1 MSRAE
6 LGEYTLAMSLQPP
19 LAHLGHWYLW
29 APYMVP
35 VLVVLAAVG
44 RAVWSERREQR
55 REAAGKG
62 NGGRGKRT

>member
-1 MSRAE
+1 M
-6 LGEYTLAMSLQPP
+6 GLQPP

-55 REAAGKG
+55 GEAAGKTSE
-62 NGGRGKRT
+62 GRRKRT

>member
-1 MSRAE
+1 MV
-6 LGEYTLAMSLQPP
+6 LQPS

-44 RAVWSERREQR
+44 RAVWSERREERKEAQGSGGR
-55 REAAGKG
+55 RE
-62 NGGRGKRT
+62 KR

>member
-1 MSRAE
+1 MS
-6 LGEYTLAMSLQPP
+6 AMDLQPP

-55 REAAGKG
+55 REAEGKG
-62 NGGRGKRT
+62 SGGRRKKA

>member
-1 MSRAE
+1 MSRAD
-6 LGEYTLAMSLQPP
+6 LGKYPAAMVLQPS

-55 REAAGKG
+55 KEAQGS
-62 NGGRGKRT
+62 GGRREKR